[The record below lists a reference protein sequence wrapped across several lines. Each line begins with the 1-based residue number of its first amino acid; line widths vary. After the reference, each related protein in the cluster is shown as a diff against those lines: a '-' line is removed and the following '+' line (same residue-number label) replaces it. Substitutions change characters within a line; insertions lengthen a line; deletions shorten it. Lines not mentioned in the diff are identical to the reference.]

1 MIDLF
6 VSKAFQV
13 KSQLK
18 LSHWQTTTY
27 SRHIAIDNFL
37 PQFDLKIDEFIE
49 VYQGRYGRV
58 KMGNAKGLRISLH
71 NYSDKQISVFIDDYL
86 SFINQFYKKLNNDTL
101 SSNALLNTL
110 DEINALIYKL
120 KYLFTLN

>member
-6 VSKAFQV
+6 VSKAFQI

-18 LSHWQTTTY
+18 LSHWQTTSY

-37 PQFDLKIDEFIE
+37 PKFDSKIDEFIE

-58 KMGNAKGLRISLH
+58 KMGSGKGLKISLH
-71 NYSDKQISVFIDDYL
+71 NHSDKQIVKFIDDYVL
-86 SFINQFYKKLNNDTL
+86 YINQFYKKVDNGVNGELINI
-101 SSNALLNTL
+101 L